1 MTAHDRAVE
10 AAERAGVA
18 EQGCGYNVGGKQVLC
33 CDPVM
38 DGHLD
43 PYGKPM
49 RREHCD
55 CREAA
60 RAAISAYL
68 ASMREQG
75 WEMVEQP
82 KDFPSLDDAFD
93 AAWSALQTYAD
104 AANEEECNWTG
115 WGEQTIP
122 PHATM
127 RRVKAEQALD
137 ALRDSDAK
145 RAKMV
150 ADRAFAMLA
159 AQESQP

>member
-1 MTAHDRAVE
+1 MTAHKKAVE

-18 EQGCGYNVGGKQVLC
+18 EQGCGYNVDGKQVLC

-38 DGHLD
+38 DAHLD

-75 WEMVEQP
+75 WVMVEQSASLAPPSSELGEP
-82 KDFPSLDDAFD
+82 KKAFAD
-93 AAWSALQTYAD
+93 TFSA
-104 AANEEECNWTG
+104 
-115 WGEQTIP
+115 
-122 PHATM
+122 
-127 RRVKAEQALD
+127 QA
-137 ALRDSDAK
+137 
-145 RAKMV
+145 
-150 ADRAFAMLA
+150 AMLA
-159 AQESQP
+159 AQGG